1 MNAIGRAARAAGT
14 GVGLTLVLLAG
25 TAGRALACP
34 SCKVALDS
42 SDRWQTAFNASVL
55 FMMSMPFAVVA
66 VVAGAV
72 YRAQRRR
79 RDDDRPAD
87 SPPVA

>member
-1 MNAIGRAARAAGT
+1 MTAGVALRRAAASLGLAAA
-14 GVGLTLVLLAG
+14 LLAG
-25 TAGRALACP
+25 AATAAAACP
-34 SCKVALDS
+34 SCKAALDT

-72 YRAQRRR
+72 YRANRRKR
-79 RDDDRPAD
+79 RGEASENAPPA
-87 SPPVA
+87 A